1 MKGKFFVG
9 TVLAVL
15 AVFGMPAQAA
25 EKIEPYALEEWA
37 KRADMSN
44 VRLSPDGEKLALLR
58 IPTKDGNPILEVYD
72 ANDLGARPF
81 IMDAKPM
88 EMTRFYWATDDKIIF
103 TARLQVRNKIDGF
116 NQGVYEATRGVLTL
130 DKDRKKSKW
139 SKISQLSKEGRGGLR
154 GIIPTKPNKFLITE
168 YDKGSRYPKYFE
180 YDVKTGLRKLIT
192 WESPKVYGFRFD
204 GEGNPQFGS
213 GYDAQSNEILTYY
226 RKKGSKDWQVINR
239 QHRENFEDWY
249 PVGVD
254 PLSPNDLLVLAHNG
268 ENTVGLW
275 SFDPEAGEYKELIY
289 RRSDVDLGVRRH
301 TNSYTNYDQVAAV
314 SYFDG
319 RDRKY
324 EWFDG
329 EEKAIYEQLMGLIP
343 HADRMRIGSRSRD
356 GNSMIV
362 SNEGPRDPGTY
373 YLLKNGELKVIGS
386 EKPQFASERLA
397 DAQAIT
403 YKARDGRKITGF
415 ITIPNGKPPYP
426 LVVMPHGGPFVSK
439 ISGYDE
445 WAQLI
450 ANHGYMVFEPQYR
463 GSTGYGLD
471 FYQSA
476 FINGGEG
483 GHKMQDDKDD
493 GALYLVDQGLADPD
507 KLAMFGWS
515 YGGYAALIAAT
526 REEQI
531 YQCAIAGAAVADNI
545 QQLNY
550 YRGQM
555 ARFPSSGS
563 IEQIKMWEE
572 SISPIKEVEK
582 VNIPLFV
589 IHGSVD
595 QRVPPEHARKYIKAL
610 QKYDIPHKAMWLE
623 DADHFSNTL
632 FYRHKIQFY
641 PALIDFLEKD
651 CFGNE
656 EGVASND

>member
-1 MKGKFFVG
+1 MRDSFIAI
-9 TVLAVL
+9 TVLAAIFIL
-15 AVFGMPAQAA
+15 GMPAQAA
-25 EKIEPYALEEWA
+25 QKIEPYPLEEWA

-58 IPTKDGNPILEVYD
+58 IPTKDGNPILEIYD

-81 IMDAKPM
+81 KMDAKPM
-88 EMTRFYWATDDKIIF
+88 EMTNFSWATDNIIIF
-103 TARLQVRNKIDGF
+103 TARLQVRDKIDGF
-116 NQGVYEATRGVLTL
+116 NEGVYEYSGGVLTL
-130 DKDRKKSKW
+130 DKDPKKSKW
-139 SKISQLSKEGRGGLR
+139 SKISEIGSIRSTLPKKPDKVLIAGYEG
-154 GIIPTKPNKFLITE
+154 
-168 YDKGSRYPKYFE
+168 GSYYARFYE
-180 YDVKTGLRKLIT
+180 YDVTKNIRKLIT
-192 WESPKVYGFRFD
+192 RESPKIGGIRFD
-204 GEGNPQFGS
+204 GDGDPQFAR
-213 GYDAQSNEILTYY
+213 GYDAQANEFLSYY
-226 RKKGSKDWQVINR
+226 RVKGTTNWQVVNR
-239 QHRENFEDWY
+239 TSRDSFETWY
-249 PVGVD
+249 PLGVD
-254 PLSPNDLLVLAHNG
+254 PLSPSDLLVIAHNG
-268 ENTVGLW
+268 NDKEGLW
-275 SFDPEAGEYKELIY
+275 SFDPESKKYKELIY
-289 RRSDVDLGVRRH
+289 RGSEGAIFARGH
-301 TNSYTNYDQVAAV
+301 TNAYTNPDDIAAV
-314 SYFDG
+314 GYYDG
-319 RDRKY
+319 RDVKY

-329 EEKAIYEQLMGLIP
+329 EEKAIYEQLKGLIP
-343 HADRMRIGSRSRD
+343 NADRMSISSRSRD
-356 GNSMIV
+356 SSSMVIY
-362 SNEGPRDPGTY
+362 NRGPRDPGTY
-373 YLLKNGELKVIGS
+373 YLLKNGNLIVIGS
-386 EKPQFASERLA
+386 TKPQFSSDKLA
-397 DAQAIT
+397 DVKAIT
-403 YKARDGRKITGF
+403 YESRDGKKIRGF
-415 ITIPNGKPPYP
+415 ITVPNSKPPYP
-426 LVVMPHGGPFVSK
+426 LVVMPHGGPFV
-439 ISGYDE
+439 GENPNYDE
-445 WAQLI
+445 WAQLM
-450 ANHGYMVFEPQYR
+450 ANHGYMVLQPQYR
-463 GSTGYGLD
+463 GSTSYGLD
-471 FYQSA
+471 FYKAA

-555 ARFPSSGS
+555 ARYPSSGS

-610 QKYDIPHKAMWLE
+610 QKYDIPHKAMWLK